1 MDMDIDIII
10 QEIEDSLALI
20 EFDRQG
26 QYNLQKTIIVY

>member
-26 QYNLQKTIIVY
+26 